1 MPKAIDRDEVQRLIN
16 QRAQIVDVLPRKEY
30 GYFHLPGAISLPL
43 KSLNKDTVNALKR
56 EQPVIVYC
64 YDYQ

>member
-43 KSLNKDTVNALKR
+43 KSLNKETVNILQR